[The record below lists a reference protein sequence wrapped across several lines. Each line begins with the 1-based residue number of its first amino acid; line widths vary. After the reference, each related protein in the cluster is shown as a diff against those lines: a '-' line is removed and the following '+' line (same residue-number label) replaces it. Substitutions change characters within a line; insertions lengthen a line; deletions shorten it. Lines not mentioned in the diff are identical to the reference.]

1 MPAITAKSPG
11 KTILFG
17 EHAVVYGFPAIAVP
31 LNSISL
37 QTTFIGLPGEAPGTI
52 IIRNRETGTDA
63 RFADLPQ
70 QDTIRAAIQYTTD
83 HLSLKHLPAT
93 EISISS
99 TIPIASGL
107 GSSAALASALV
118 RGFSQ
123 YLGFNLSDQQ
133 VNEIAYEVE
142 KIQHGTPSGIDNSV
156 VTYNRPVYYI
166 KGKAI
171 EFLTLDQPISI
182 VVADTGIPTHTGE
195 VVAQVRANREA
206 QLELIDPLLEQMGAI
221 AEKARQELL
230 AGRLDALGQL
240 MSENHHAL
248 QQLGVSCAELDKLV
262 DSALEAG
269 ALGAKLCGSGQGGN
283 MVAIAKAEDVN
294 SIRDALLENGA
305 VRALSATVE

>member
-11 KTILFG
+11 KTIFFG

-37 QTTFIGLPGEAPGTI
+37 QTTFIGLPGEIPGTI
-52 IIRNRETGTDA
+52 LIRNKETGTDSK
-63 RFADLPQ
+63 FSDLPQ
-70 QDTIRAAIQYTTD
+70 HDTIRAAIQYTAD
-83 HLSLKHLPAT
+83 HLSLSHLPAT
-93 EISISS
+93 EITISS

-107 GSSAALASALV
+107 GSSAALASTLI

-156 VTYNRPVYYI
+156 VTYNQPVYYI
-166 KGKAI
+166 KGEAL
-171 EFLTLDQPISI
+171 EFLKFGQPATI

-195 VVAQVRANREA
+195 VVSQVRKKRDEKP
-206 QLELIDPLLEQMGAI
+206 ELIDPLLKHIGDISKI
-221 AEKARQELL
+221 AKQELL
-230 AGRLDALGQL
+230 AGHLDIVGKL
-240 MSENHHAL
+240 MGENHMAL
-248 QQLGVSCAELDKLV
+248 QQLGVSCPELDRLV
-262 DSALEAG
+262 NSAMAAG

-283 MVAIAKAEDVN
+283 MVAIAREADLNK
-294 SIRDALLENGA
+294 IKDALMASGA
-305 VRALSATVE
+305 VRALIATVE